1 MQKLLLFILLFCSQ
15 ASIAQRGMVFIKRH
29 GFKKVRGFNEGDP
42 IKFKVTDGFT
52 VSGYIWRVSND
63 SINVS
68 GNLYHTNQIKAIIIR
83 EKSVKP
89 LVKQAVYATMV
100 AGAIVGL
107 MSLTGNE
114 EEGMVP
120 KAAVIC
126 YTPVLIKSFGLLK
139 RKQYKI
145 GKKFSIQTIDLH
157 FTPKPLL

>member
-1 MQKLLLFILLFCSQ
+1 MQKLLLVILLFCSQ
-15 ASIAQRGMVFIKRH
+15 ASIAQRGMVFIKRN

-42 IKFKVTDGFT
+42 IKFRVTDGFT
-52 VSGYIWRVSND
+52 VSGYIWRVSED

-68 GNLYHTNQIKAIIIR
+68 GNSYHKNQIKAVIIR
-83 EKSVKP
+83 EKSIKP
-89 LVKQAVYATMV
+89 LAKQLAYATVV

-114 EEGMVP
+114 EQDMVP